1 MMKKILLFILTILWI
16 PMVSVSANGVPY
28 VTFTY
33 SSSNESFVFTQDAY
47 VPLSRIQNFGDLTLD
62 NPADITF
69 DQNDRMYIADRG
81 LGYVIK
87 YDVINQVTTLIGEDI
102 LVAPTGVHVDDL
114 GRVYVTD
121 FSLKKAFKFVLVED
135 AYVLETTYEK
145 PLNSPFFDDKTPFDP
160 SKVVTDKAYNV
171 YVLLSGN
178 INGLAQFKNDGT
190 FFGYFGGNKIEAS
203 WQNTITYLFF
213 DEQTRRDLFQIIPD
227 PIYNVAVDQDG
238 LILTTTKGKD
248 GYVKLNIANNIYNS
262 SVFGYDDIEDIT
274 VGPYETIFTISASG
288 RIVEYGPDGSVLFIF
303 SGTDTSNT
311 QGLFKNP
318 KGIAVDSKSNIYVL
332 DATTKSLQIFVPTSF
347 ANLIHV
353 AISLYQEGRYQEAL
367 IPWQNVLE
375 QNALFDLANQGLG
388 DAYFAQ
394 MNYEEALYFY
404 EIARDR
410 MGYSDAFW
418 EVRNVMLQGSGTVI
432 VIIIATLVIFS
443 AIYKPLKL
451 GTYMSKPFIYVN
463 EKTKHIK
470 LIQDLKFSFYVL
482 RHPSDGYYGIK
493 REGKGSYLSASIY
506 YVLFFLLYMLYIYQ
520 TSFLFNDV
528 IAARIDIFEEA
539 VSIFGPIF
547 LFVSANYLVSSIRDG
562 EGRFKDVYVGLS
574 TVLLPAI
581 ILLPFTT
588 LISQVLT
595 FNESFIFD
603 FFIGLLYALSGFYL
617 IFMIKEIHYYEVK
630 QTIFNAFI
638 TLFTALMMVVM
649 AFIVYLLIGEVV
661 QLILDIIREVT
672 VRG

>member
-1 MMKKILLFILTILWI
+1 MKKWIIVLLLFLWF
-16 PMVSVSANGVPY
+16 PLLSVEANGVPY
-28 VTFTY
+28 ITFTY

-47 VPLSRIQNFGDLTLD
+47 IPLSRINTLD
-62 NPADITF
+62 GITLNDPSDIVF
-69 DQNDRMYIADRG
+69 DINDTMYIADRG

-87 YDVINQVTTLIGEDI
+87 YDPETQAVTMIGEDV
-102 LVAPTGVHVDDL
+102 LQSPTGVHVDDL

-121 FSLKKAFKFVLVED
+121 FSLKQAFKFEWED
-135 AYVLETTYEK
+135 DQYVVTTVYEK
-145 PLNSPFFDDKTPFDP
+145 PLNSPFFDAETPFDP

-213 DEQTRRDLFQIIPD
+213 DEETRRNLFQIIPD
-227 PIYNVAVDQDG
+227 PIYNIAIDQDG

-262 SVFGYDDIEDIT
+262 SVFGYTDIEDIT
-274 VGPYETIFTISASG
+274 VGPYETIFTVSSSG

-303 SGTDTSNT
+303 SGTDTSST

-318 KGIAVDSKSNIYVL
+318 KGIAVDSQSNLYVI
-332 DATTKSLQIFVPTSF
+332 DSITKSLQIFQPTSF
-347 ANLIHV
+347 ANLVHG
-353 AISLYQEGRYQEAL
+353 AIELYQEGRYQEAL
-367 IPWQNVLE
+367 EPWRLVLE
-375 QNALFDLANQGLG
+375 KNALFDLANQGLG

-394 MNYEEALYFY
+394 MQYEEALYYY

-410 MGYSDAFW
+410 QGYSDAFW
-418 EVRNVMLQGSGTVI
+418 EVRNQDLQGSGTFI
-432 VIIIATLVIFS
+432 VIIVASLILISVL
-443 AIYKPLKL
+443 YKPLRL
-451 GTYMSKPFIYVN
+451 HTYVKKPFTYIN
-463 EKTKHIK
+463 EKTQSIK
-470 LIQDLKFSFYVL
+470 VIQDLKFSFYVL
-482 RHPSDGYYGIK
+482 KRPSDGYYGIK
-493 REGKGSYLSASIY
+493 RENKGSYLSATIL
-506 YVLFFLLYMLYIYQ
+506 YVIFFMMYMLFIYQ

-528 IAARIDIFEEA
+528 IASRIDIVEEII
-539 VSIFGPIF
+539 SIFGPIL

-562 EGRFKDVYVGLS
+562 EGRFKDVYIGLS
-574 TVLLPAI
+574 TVLIPAI
-581 ILLPFTT
+581 ILLPFST

-603 FFIGLLYALSGFYL
+603 FFMTLLYALSGFYI

-630 QTIFNAFI
+630 QTLFNAAI
-638 TLFTALMMVVM
+638 TLFTALMMVVV
-649 AFIVYLLIGEVV
+649 AFIVYLLLGEVV
-661 QLILDIIREVT
+661 TLILDIIREVT